1 MILVLVFKLK
11 MEKPNY
17 RLESV
22 KPSDSLDIAGS
33 LRIGH
38 SKDTLDE
45 RTFCSSHCKCDTEC
59 NCDPHCSCEYNPP
72 SSSCETHECDSVS
85 CKFA

>member
-1 MILVLVFKLK
+1 

-22 KPSDSLDIAGS
+22 KASDSLDIAGS

-45 RTFCSSHCKCDTEC
+45 RTFCFTKDCSCNPQC
-59 NCDPHCSCEYNPP
+59 NCENDDCEQHKKCY
-72 SSSCETHECDSVS
+72 SV
-85 CKFA
+85 